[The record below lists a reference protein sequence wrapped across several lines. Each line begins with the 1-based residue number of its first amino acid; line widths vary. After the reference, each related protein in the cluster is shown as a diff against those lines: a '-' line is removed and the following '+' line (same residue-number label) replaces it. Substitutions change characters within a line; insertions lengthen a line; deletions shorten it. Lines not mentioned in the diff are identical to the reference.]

1 MNAAGIARTERLT
14 ASSITAATWGMSA
27 AATSPS
33 RASPFLR
40 GRRPSESARP
50 LPELARREYGSPPRL
65 LGSVLRWNAFR
76 MTAGH

>member
-1 MNAAGIARTERLT
+1 MDPANAYNV
-14 ASSITAATWGMSA
+14 ASSATGQ
-27 AATSPS
+27 
-33 RASPFLR
+33 R
-40 GRRPSESARP
+40 GSESARP